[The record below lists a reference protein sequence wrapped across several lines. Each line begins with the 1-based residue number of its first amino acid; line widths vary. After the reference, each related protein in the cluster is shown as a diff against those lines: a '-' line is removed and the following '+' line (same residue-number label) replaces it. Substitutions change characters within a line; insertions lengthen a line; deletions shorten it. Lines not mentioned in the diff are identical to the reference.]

1 MQDIVESFR
10 PPVLLLLLL
19 LLLLSTGGLLIPS
32 DVTRH

>member
-10 PPVLLLLLL
+10 PPVLL

>member
-10 PPVLLLLLL
+10 PPVLLLL